1 MQLRA
6 PCWVPPESRAM
17 DFDLNDHQRRRLE
30 AVGSL
35 IDKSGAAADAEKLD
49 EALLA
54 SDFHRGATVL
64 ERFLIAEALARRGVG
79 CGYGLYCLLS
89 DLLPTDLP
97 AGLVA
102 ITEANRSGPV
112 RFADTAAVVV
122 QLHAEQATIH
132 APRRDEVRPAN
143 TTSGYHYAHV
153 SLAGQSRA
161 LPDGAGVALRT
172 RWRLALIAEISGNAR
187 SAIGR
192 TAEHLRSREQF
203 GQPLA
208 SFQALRHRLADAA
221 VSAEATT
228 WMGREA
234 AFNHDPRSIL
244 RAAWYA
250 SDTAAKLVPELV
262 QMCGARA
269 FTIEFGLHTYTM
281 RMNCLRLE
289 LGGID
294 RLGQELAAN
303 DTIQR
308 IGAGVAR

>member
-1 MQLRA
+1 
-6 PCWVPPESRAM
+6 M
-17 DFDLNDHQRRRLE
+17 DFDLNDRQRQRLE
-30 AVGSL
+30 AVCSL
-35 IDKSGAAADAEKLD
+35 IDDSDAAADAEGLD
-49 EALLA
+49 KVLLA
-54 SDFHRGATVL
+54 SDFHSSATVL
-64 ERFLIAEALARRGVG
+64 ERFLIAEKLARRGVG
-79 CGYGLYCLLS
+79 GGYSLYCLLS

-102 ITEANRSGPV
+102 ITEADRSGPV
-112 RFADTAAVVV
+112 RFGDTATVVV
-122 QLHAEQATIH
+122 QLQADQATIH

-143 TTSGYHYAHV
+143 TTFGYPYAHA
-153 SLAGQSRA
+153 SLGGRSRP
-161 LPDGAGVALRT
+161 LLDGAGAALRA
-172 RWRLALIAEISGNAR
+172 RWRLALVAEISGNTR
-187 SAIGR
+187 SAICT

-234 AFNHDPRSIL
+234 AFNHDSRSIL

-294 RLGQELAAN
+294 RLSQELAAN
-303 DTIQR
+303 DTVHR
-308 IGAGVAR
+308 IDAGVAR

>member
-35 IDKSGAAADAEKLD
+35 IDDSGAAADAEKLD
-49 EALLA
+49 KALLA

-97 AGLVA
+97 TGLVA

-132 APRRDEVRPAN
+132 GHRPRFAKLGNSQPWRGTRP
-143 TTSGYHYAHV
+143 
-153 SLAGQSRA
+153 SR
-161 LPDGAGVALRT
+161 
-172 RWRLALIAEISGNAR
+172 
-187 SAIGR
+187 
-192 TAEHLRSREQF
+192 
-203 GQPLA
+203 PLA
-208 SFQALRHRLADAA
+208 RPRDS
-221 VSAEATT
+221 T
-228 WMGREA
+228 W
-234 AFNHDPRSIL
+234 
-244 RAAWYA
+244 
-250 SDTAAKLVPELV
+250 
-262 QMCGARA
+262 Q
-269 FTIEFGLHTYTM
+269 GLINSYY
-281 RMNCLRLE
+281 
-289 LGGID
+289 
-294 RLGQELAAN
+294 
-303 DTIQR
+303 
-308 IGAGVAR
+308 

>member
-1 MQLRA
+1 
-6 PCWVPPESRAM
+6 M
-17 DFDLNDHQRRRLE
+17 DFDLNDNQRQRLE

-35 IDKSGAAADAEKLD
+35 IDESDAGADAETLD
-49 EALLA
+49 KALLA
-54 SDFHRGATVL
+54 SDFHRNATVL
-64 ERFLIAEALARRGVG
+64 ERFLIAEDLARRGVG
-79 CGYGLYCLLS
+79 GGYGLYCLLS

-102 ITEANRSGPV
+102 ITDADRSGPV

-132 APRRDEVRPAN
+132 ALCRDEVRPAN
-143 TTSGYHYAHV
+143 TTLGYRYAHV
-153 SLAGQSRA
+153 SLAGQSCV
-161 LPDGAGVALRT
+161 LPDGAGVALRA
-172 RWRLALIAEISGNAR
+172 RWRLALIAEISGNTR
-187 SAIGR
+187 SAISR

-269 FTIEFGLHTYTM
+269 FTIEFVLHTYTM

-289 LGGID
+289 LGEID

-303 DTIQR
+303 DAIRR

>member
-1 MQLRA
+1 
-6 PCWVPPESRAM
+6 M
-17 DFDLNDHQRRRLE
+17 DFDLNDHQRRRLD

-49 EALLA
+49 KALLA

-143 TTSGYHYAHV
+143 TTSGYRYAHV

>member
-1 MQLRA
+1 
-6 PCWVPPESRAM
+6 M

-35 IDKSGAAADAEKLD
+35 IDDSDAATDAEKLD
-49 EALLA
+49 KALLA
-54 SDFHRGATVL
+54 SDFHCGATVL
-64 ERFLIAEALARRGVG
+64 ERFLIAEELARRGLG
-79 CGYGLYCLLS
+79 GGYGLYCLLS
-89 DLLPTDLP
+89 DLLPTDLSP
-97 AGLVA
+97 GLVA
-102 ITEANRSGPV
+102 ITEADRSGPV

-132 APRRDEVRPAN
+132 APRRDEVLPAN
-143 TTSGYHYAHV
+143 TTFGYPYAHV

-161 LPDGAGVALRT
+161 LADGAGVALRA
-172 RWRLALIAEISGNAR
+172 RWRLALVAEISGNSR
-187 SAIGR
+187 SAISR
-192 TAEHLRSREQF
+192 TAQHLRSREQF

-221 VSAEATT
+221 VSAEATI

-234 AFNHDPRSIL
+234 AFNHDPRGIL

-250 SDTAAKLVPELV
+250 SNTAAKLVPELV

-303 DTIQR
+303 DTTNR
-308 IGAGVAR
+308 IGAGASR